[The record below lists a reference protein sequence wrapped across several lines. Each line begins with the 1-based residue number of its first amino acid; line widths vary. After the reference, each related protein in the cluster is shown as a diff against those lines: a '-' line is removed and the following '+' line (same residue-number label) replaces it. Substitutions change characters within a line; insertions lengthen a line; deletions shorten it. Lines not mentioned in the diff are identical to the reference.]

1 MKATD
6 AIAMVALLIL
16 STAAGAQVVVLNGK
30 STIGADAKTGQAVR
44 VVSTNSGGQRVSI
57 SSEPAVA
64 LVCNEKTPL
73 TTCFAYV
80 KTGSRITFKLR
91 RPTSPRT
98 IPGQGIAPKSS
109 QWAYDCVGTRT
120 SDCTVTMDR
129 TRTVM
134 VDWSR

>member
-1 MKATD
+1 MRATKV
-6 AIAMVALLIL
+6 IAAMALL
-16 STAAGAQVVVLNGK
+16 TATAGGAQVVVLNGK

-44 VVSTNSGGQRVSI
+44 VVSANSGGQRVSI
-57 SSEPAVA
+57 TSEPAVA
-64 LVCNEKTPL
+64 LVCDEKTPL

-80 KTGSRITFKLR
+80 KTGSRIAFKLR

-98 IPGQGIAPKSS
+98 IPGQGVAPKPS

-120 SDCTVTMDR
+120 PDCTVVMKQ

-134 VDWSR
+134 VDWNQ